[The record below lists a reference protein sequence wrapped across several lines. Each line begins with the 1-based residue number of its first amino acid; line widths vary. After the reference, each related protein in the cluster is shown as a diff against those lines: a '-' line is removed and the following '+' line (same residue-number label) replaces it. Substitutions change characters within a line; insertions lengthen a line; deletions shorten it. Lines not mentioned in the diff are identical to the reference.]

1 MASELRVDEIVPT
14 DGVGSDSG
22 TEPGGTASQLT
33 YGGGII
39 QIVQFCQGLGQVNI
53 TNTSQND
60 TGLTCTITPKFNT
73 SKILV
78 QTTQPFLYNTTT
90 VQGFRTFLL
99 RGSTII
105 TMHET
110 YGSGGNEWKFASHNM
125 LYLDSPATTSAITYK
140 TQGQSPSDG
149 GTRLL
154 YNYNW
159 QTEST
164 SLDNL
169 TGYGTRSTMILM
181 EVSA

>member
-1 MASELRVDEIVPT
+1 MASELRVDKIVPT

-22 TEPGGTASQLT
+22 TEPGGTASQT
-33 YGGGII
+33 TRGGGII
-39 QIVQFCQGLGQVNI
+39 QIVQFCQGLGQVNS
-53 TNTSQND
+53 TNSNQFD

-78 QTTQPFLYNTTT
+78 QTTQPFLYNSNTA
-90 VQGFRTFLL
+90 QGFRTFLL

-105 TMHET
+105 TMHED
-110 YGSGGNEWKFASHNM
+110 YASGGDEWKFASHNM
-125 LYLDSPATTSAITYK
+125 LYLDSPATTSAVTYK
-140 TQGQSPSDG
+140 TQGQNPSSSG
-149 GTRLL
+149 HLL

-164 SLDNL
+164 SLGNL

>member
-1 MASELRVDEIVPT
+1 MASELRVDKIKPV
-14 DGVGSDSG
+14 DGIATDSG

-39 QIVQFCQGLGQVNI
+39 QMVQFCQGLGQVNVSS
-53 TNTSQND
+53 TNQTD
-60 TGLTCTITPKFNT
+60 TGLTCTITPKFDT

-78 QTTQPFLYNTTT
+78 QTTQPLLYRTNTA
-90 VQGFRTFLL
+90 QGFRTFLL

-105 TMHET
+105 TMHED
-110 YGSGGNEWKFASHNM
+110 YASGGDEWKFASHNM

-164 SLDNL
+164 SLGNL

>member
-1 MASELRVDEIVPT
+1 M
-14 DGVGSDSG
+14 
-22 TEPGGTASQLT
+22 T

-39 QIVQFCQGLGQVNI
+39 QIVQFCQGLGQVNS
-53 TNTSQND
+53 TNSNQFD

-78 QTTQPFLYNTTT
+78 QTTQPFLYNSNTA
-90 VQGFRTFLL
+90 QGFRTFLL

-105 TMHET
+105 TMHED
-110 YGSGGNEWKFASHNM
+110 YASGGDEWKFASHNM
-125 LYLDSPATTSAITYK
+125 LYLDSPATTSAVTYK
-140 TQGQSPSDG
+140 TQGQNPSSSG
-149 GTRLL
+149 HQL

-159 QTEST
+159 QTDSA
-164 SLDNL
+164 SLGNL

>member
-1 MASELRVDEIVPT
+1 MASELRVDKIVPV

-22 TEPGGTASQLT
+22 TEPGGTASRLT

-39 QIVQFCQGLGQVNI
+39 QIVQFCQGIGQVNSS
-53 TNTSQND
+53 NQNQFD

-78 QTTQPFLYNTTT
+78 QTTQPFIYNSTT
-90 VQGFRTFLL
+90 VQGFRTILL

-110 YGSGGNEWKFASHNM
+110 YASGGDEWKIASHNM
-125 LYLDSPATTSAITYK
+125 LYLDSPATTSAVTYK
-140 TQGQSPSDG
+140 TQGQAPSDG
-149 GTRLL
+149 NTRLL

-164 SLDNL
+164 SIGNL

>member
-1 MASELRVDEIVPT
+1 MASELRVDKIVPV

-39 QIVQFCQGLGQVNI
+39 QIVQFCQGLGQVNS
-53 TNTSQND
+53 TNSNQFD

-78 QTTQPFLYNTTT
+78 QTTQPFLYNSSTA
-90 VQGFRTFLL
+90 QGFRTFLL

-105 TMHET
+105 TMHED
-110 YGSGGNEWKFASHNM
+110 YASGGDEWKFASHNM
-125 LYLDSPATTSAITYK
+125 LYLDSPATTSAVTYK
-140 TQGQSPSDG
+140 TQGQNPSSSG
-149 GTRLL
+149 HQL

>member
-1 MASELRVDEIVPT
+1 MSSELRVDKIKPV
-14 DGVGSDSG
+14 DGIATDSG

-39 QIVQFCQGLGQVNI
+39 QIVQFCQGLGQVNSP
-53 TNTSQND
+53 NSNQFD

-78 QTTQPFLYNTTT
+78 QTTQPFLYNSDTA
-90 VQGFRTFLL
+90 QGFRTFLL

-110 YGSGGNEWKFASHNM
+110 YASGGGEWKFGSHNM
-125 LYLDSPATTSAITYK
+125 LYLDSPATTSAVTYK
-140 TQGQSPSDG
+140 TQGQNPSSSG
-149 GTRLL
+149 HQL

-159 QTEST
+159 QAESA

>member
-1 MASELRVDEIVPT
+1 MSSELRVDKIKPV
-14 DGVGSDSG
+14 DGIAADSG

-39 QIVQFCQGLGQVNI
+39 QIVQFSQGIGQVNS
-53 TNTSQND
+53 TNTSQFD

-78 QTTQPFLYNTTT
+78 QTTQPFLYNSNTA
-90 VQGFRTFLL
+90 QGFRTFLL

-110 YGSGGNEWKFASHNM
+110 YANGGGEWKFASHNM
-125 LYLDSPATTSAITYK
+125 LYLDSPATTNAITYK
-140 TQGQSPSDG
+140 TQGQAPSDG
-149 GTRLL
+149 SFRLL

-159 QTEST
+159 ESDST
-164 SLDNL
+164 SIGNL

>member
-1 MASELRVDEIVPT
+1 MSSELRVDKIVPV

-39 QIVQFCQGLGQVNI
+39 QIVQFCQGLGQVNVSS
-53 TNTSQND
+53 TNQTD
-60 TGLTCTITPKFNT
+60 TGLTCTITPKFDT

-78 QTTQPFLYNTTT
+78 QTTQPFLYNSNTA
-90 VQGFRTFLL
+90 QGFRTFLL

-105 TMHET
+105 TMHED
-110 YGSGGNEWKFASHNM
+110 YASGGDEWKFASHNM
-125 LYLDSPATTSAITYK
+125 LYLDSPATTNAITYK

-149 GTRLL
+149 STRLL

-164 SLDNL
+164 SIGNL
-169 TGYGTRSTMILM
+169 TGYGTTSSMILM

>member
-1 MASELRVDEIVPT
+1 MSSQLRVNKIVPV
-14 DGVGSDSG
+14 DGTGSDSG
-22 TEPGGTASQLT
+22 TETGGTASQLT

-39 QIVQFCQGLGQVNI
+39 QIVQFSQGIGQVNI
-53 TNTSQND
+53 GSTNLED

-78 QTTQPFLYNTTT
+78 QTSQSFIYNTTT
-90 VQGFRTFLL
+90 AQGFRTFLL

-105 TMHET
+105 NMHET
-110 YGSGGNEWKFASHNM
+110 YASGGDEWKIGSHNM
-125 LYLDSPATTSAITYK
+125 LYLDSPSTTSAVTYK

-154 YNYNW
+154 YNYDW
-159 QTEST
+159 QTDSD
-164 SLDNL
+164 SLGNL
-169 TGYGTRSTMILM
+169 TGHGTRSTMILM

>member
-1 MASELRVDEIVPT
+1 MASELRVDKIVPT

-22 TEPGGTASQLT
+22 TEPGGTASQT
-33 YGGGII
+33 TRGGGII
-39 QIVQFCQGLGQVNI
+39 QIVQFCQGLGQVNVSS
-53 TNTSQND
+53 TNQTD

-78 QTTQPFLYNTTT
+78 QTTQTLLYRTNTA
-90 VQGFRTFLL
+90 QGFRTFLL

-110 YGSGGNEWKFASHNM
+110 YGNGGGEWKIASHNM
-125 LYLDSPATTSAITYK
+125 LYLDSPATTSAVTYK
-140 TQGQSPSDG
+140 TQGQAPSDG
-149 GTRLL
+149 NTRLL

-164 SLDNL
+164 SLGNL

>member
-1 MASELRVDEIVPT
+1 MASELRVDKIVPT

-78 QTTQPFLYNTTT
+78 QTTQPFLYNSNTA
-90 VQGFRTFLL
+90 QGFRTFLL

-105 TMHET
+105 TMHED
-110 YGSGGNEWKFASHNM
+110 YASGGDEWKFASHNM

-149 GTRLL
+149 ATRLL

-159 QTEST
+159 QVDST
-164 SLDNL
+164 SIGNL

>member
-1 MASELRVDEIVPT
+1 MASELRVDKIKPV
-14 DGVGSDSG
+14 DGIATDSG

-39 QIVQFCQGLGQVNI
+39 QIVQFCQGIGQVNS
-53 TNTSQND
+53 NGTSNFD

-78 QTTQPFLYNTTT
+78 QTTQPIVYNTTT
-90 VQGFRTFLL
+90 GQSFRTFLL

-110 YGSGGNEWKFASHNM
+110 FANGGGEWKFGSHNM
-125 LYLDSPATTSAITYK
+125 LYLDSPATTSAVTYK
-140 TQGQSPSDG
+140 TQGQNPSSSG
-149 GTRLL
+149 HQL

-164 SLDNL
+164 SIGNL

>member
-1 MASELRVDEIVPT
+1 MASELRVDKIVPV

-39 QIVQFCQGLGQVNI
+39 RIVQFCQGLGQVNS
-53 TNTSQND
+53 TNSNQFD

-78 QTTQPFLYNTTT
+78 QTTQPFIYNTTT
-90 VQGFRTFLL
+90 AQGFRTFLL

-110 YGSGGNEWKFASHNM
+110 YGNGGGEWKIASHNM
-125 LYLDSPATTSAITYK
+125 LYLDSPATTSAVTYK
-140 TQGQSPSDG
+140 TQGQAPSDG
-149 GTRLL
+149 NTRLL

-164 SLDNL
+164 SLGNL

>member
-1 MASELRVDEIVPT
+1 MASELRVDKIVPV

-39 QIVQFCQGLGQVNI
+39 QIVQFCQGLGQVNS
-53 TNTSQND
+53 TNSNQFD

-73 SKILV
+73 SKILI
-78 QTTQPFLYNTTT
+78 QTTQPFLYNTT
-90 VQGFRTFLL
+90 QAGGFRTFLL

-105 TMHET
+105 TMLEN
-110 YGSGGNEWKFASHNM
+110 YASGGNEWKFASHNM
-125 LYLDSPATTSAITYK
+125 LYLDSPATTSAVTYK
-140 TQGQSPSDG
+140 TQGQNPSSSG
-149 GTRLL
+149 HQL

-159 QTEST
+159 QTDSA
-164 SLDNL
+164 SLGNL

>member
-1 MASELRVDEIVPT
+1 MSSELRVDKIVPV

-39 QIVQFCQGLGQVNI
+39 QMVQFCQGLGQVNVSS
-53 TNTSQND
+53 TNQTD
-60 TGLTCTITPKFNT
+60 TGLTCTITPKFDT

-78 QTTQPFLYNTTT
+78 QTTQPLLYRTNTA
-90 VQGFRTFLL
+90 QGFRTFLL

-110 YGSGGNEWKFASHNM
+110 YASGGDEWKFASHNM
-125 LYLDSPATTSAITYK
+125 LYLDSPATTNAITYK

-149 GTRLL
+149 STRLL

>member
-1 MASELRVDEIVPT
+1 MSSELRVDKIGPV

-78 QTTQPFLYNTTT
+78 QTTQPLLYRTNTA
-90 VQGFRTFLL
+90 QGFRTFLL

-105 TMHET
+105 TMHED
-110 YGSGGNEWKFASHNM
+110 YASGGDEWKFASHNM
-125 LYLDSPATTSAITYK
+125 LYLDSPATTSAVTYK
-140 TQGQSPSDG
+140 TQGQNPSSSG
-149 GTRLL
+149 HLL

-164 SLDNL
+164 SLGNL

>member
-1 MASELRVDEIVPT
+1 MASELRVDKIVPT
-14 DGVGSDSG
+14 DGIGSDSG

-39 QIVQFCQGLGQVNI
+39 QIVQFCQGKNQISLNT
-53 TNTSQND
+53 TNVTD

-78 QTTQPFLYNTTT
+78 QTSQTVTYNSTTS
-90 VQGFRTFLL
+90 QAFRTFLL

-105 TMHET
+105 NMHET
-110 YGSGGNEWKFASHNM
+110 YASGGNEWKFASHNM
-125 LYLDSPATTSAITYK
+125 LYLDSPATTSAVTYK
-140 TQGQSPSDG
+140 TQGQSPNDA

-154 YNYNW
+154 YNYDW
-159 QTEST
+159 QAEST
-164 SLDNL
+164 SLGNL
-169 TGYGTRSTMILM
+169 TGYGSRSTMILM

>member
-1 MASELRVDEIVPT
+1 MSSELRVDKIKPV
-14 DGVGSDSG
+14 DGIATDSG

-39 QIVQFCQGLGQVNI
+39 QIVQFCQGLGQVNSP
-53 TNTSQND
+53 NSNQFD

-78 QTTQPFLYNTTT
+78 QTTQPFLYNSETA
-90 VQGFRTFLL
+90 QGFRTFLL

-110 YGSGGNEWKFASHNM
+110 YASGGGEWKFGSHNM
-125 LYLDSPATTSAITYK
+125 LYLDSPATTSAVTYK
-140 TQGQSPSDG
+140 TQGQNPSSSG
-149 GTRLL
+149 HQL

-159 QTEST
+159 QAESA

>member
-1 MASELRVDEIVPT
+1 MSSELRVDKIVPV

-39 QIVQFCQGLGQVNI
+39 QIVQFSQGLGQVNI

-78 QTTQPFLYNTTT
+78 QTTQPLLYNTTT

-110 YGSGGNEWKFASHNM
+110 YASGGNEWKFASHNM

>member
-1 MASELRVDEIVPT
+1 MASELRVDKIVPT

-22 TEPGGTASQLT
+22 TEPGGTASQT
-33 YGGGII
+33 TRGGGII
-39 QIVQFCQGLGQVNI
+39 QIVQFCQGLGQVNVSS
-53 TNTSQND
+53 TNQTD

-78 QTTQPFLYNTTT
+78 QTTQTLLYRTNTA
-90 VQGFRTFLL
+90 QGFRTFLL

-110 YGSGGNEWKFASHNM
+110 YASGGDEWKFASHNM
-125 LYLDSPATTSAITYK
+125 LYLDSPATTNAITYK

-149 GTRLL
+149 STRLL

-164 SLDNL
+164 SIGNL

>member
-1 MASELRVDEIVPT
+1 MASELRVDKIKPV
-14 DGVGSDSG
+14 DGIAADSG

-39 QIVQFCQGLGQVNI
+39 QIVQFCQGVGQVNI

-78 QTTQPFLYNTTT
+78 QTTQTLLYRTNTA
-90 VQGFRTFLL
+90 QGFRTFLL

-110 YGSGGNEWKFASHNM
+110 FANGGDEWKFASHNM
-125 LYLDSPATTSAITYK
+125 LYLDSPATTNAVTYK

-149 GTRLL
+149 ATRLL

-159 QTEST
+159 QVDST
-164 SLDNL
+164 SIGNL

>member
-1 MASELRVDEIVPT
+1 MASELRVDKIIPV
-14 DGVGSDSG
+14 DGIATDSG

-39 QIVQFCQGLGQVNI
+39 QIVQFCQGLGQVNSP
-53 TNTSQND
+53 NSNQFD

-78 QTTQPFLYNTTT
+78 QTTQPIVYNTTT
-90 VQGFRTFLL
+90 AQSFRTFLL

-110 YGSGGNEWKFASHNM
+110 YASGGNEWKFGSHNM
-125 LYLDSPATTSAITYK
+125 LYLDSPATTSAVTYK
-140 TQGQSPSDG
+140 TQGQNPSSSG
-149 GTRLL
+149 HQL
-154 YNYNW
+154 YNYDW
-159 QTEST
+159 QTDST
-164 SLDNL
+164 SLGNL

>member
-1 MASELRVDEIVPT
+1 MASELRVDKIIPV
-14 DGVGSDSG
+14 DGIATDSG

-39 QIVQFCQGLGQVNI
+39 QIVQFCQGLGQVNSP
-53 TNTSQND
+53 NSNQFD

-78 QTTQPFLYNTTT
+78 QTTQPIVYNTTT
-90 VQGFRTFLL
+90 AQSFRTFLL

-110 YGSGGNEWKFASHNM
+110 FANGGGEWKFGSHNM
-125 LYLDSPATTSAITYK
+125 LYLDSPATTSAVTYK
-140 TQGQSPSDG
+140 TQGQNPSSSG
-149 GTRLL
+149 HQL
-154 YNYNW
+154 YNYDW
-159 QTEST
+159 QTDST
-164 SLDNL
+164 SLGNL

>member
-1 MASELRVDEIVPT
+1 MASELRVDKIVPV

-39 QIVQFCQGLGQVNI
+39 QIVQFCQGLGQVNS
-53 TNTSQND
+53 TNSNQFD

-78 QTTQPFLYNTTT
+78 QTTQPFLYNSN
-90 VQGFRTFLL
+90 VAQGFRTFLL

-110 YGSGGNEWKFASHNM
+110 YGNGGGEWKIASHNM
-125 LYLDSPATTSAITYK
+125 LYLDSPATTSAVTYK
-140 TQGQSPSDG
+140 TQGQNPSSSG
-149 GTRLL
+149 HQL

-159 QTEST
+159 QTDSA
-164 SLDNL
+164 SLGNL